1 MKLTDKKQKFN
12 DLRFKIY
19 NLAAYYLN
27 VNCSLL
33 SLSRMKKI
41 SCLAVLLFCT
51 FHYGSAQIGIGTTN
65 PNSSTILHLESTDK
79 GILIPRVSSSDIV
92 SPANGLLIFE
102 TNDNAFEYNSG
113 TPVAPVWTKIN
124 TGSSVYMG
132 KFIITGTGSQ
142 TISGLPFQ
150 PSQIKFSAHANVESY
165 NVNSDNGVGNN
176 NNTFQNAFG
185 TMVGFATNYGGT
197 IAQQTIFVGG
207 SGNSIND
214 ISRYASDTRVI
225 GIRYTNNNGNNLGLT
240 AAEVTAF
247 THDGF
252 TINVTNHTENIVVIY
267 EAYR

>member
-1 MKLTDKKQKFN
+1 MKKNAIVIL
-12 DLRFKIY
+12 L
-19 NLAAYYLN
+19 
-27 VNCSLL
+27 LL
-33 SLSRMKKI
+33 SSI
-41 SCLAVLLFCT
+41 SNF
-51 FHYGSAQIGIGTTN
+51 AQIGIGTTT
-65 PNSSTILHLESTDK
+65 PNSSTILHVESTDK

-197 IAQQTIFVGG
+197 IEQQVIYIGG
-207 SGNSIND
+207 NGASIND
-214 ISRYASDTRVI
+214 ISRYASNSGAI
-225 GIRYTNNNGNNLGLT
+225 GIRYSNQNGDNQGLT
-240 AAEVTAF
+240 AAQLTAF

-252 TINVTNHTENIVVIY
+252 TINVTNHTENIVVLY